1 MPKAVKT
8 TLLTLAILAAVG
20 GLAYGILLLARGSGG
35 AVKVFAV
42 QDFSMTDYVD
52 GGTETSG
59 SVKADHLQNVYL
71 SGTQQVTEVLVKEGQ
86 QVNKGDVL
94 LRYDT
99 TLSDLAL
106 QQAKIQAQKL
116 QAQLETAR
124 RELTALQNQQPV
136 TPPKGDETPLETPF
150 LLSGKGTEDD
160 PLYILWGTD
169 NTYSRAYLKT
179 LLPKGAAE
187 GWAVFLVRMGS
198 TRTGAVEESWGL
210 HLTEKD
216 GEIMFRMYQ
225 PQLPP
230 AITGQETEKGLT
242 AEELAV
248 KRARKEQEIKKL
260 TISAQIAQVEYEKKQ
275 QEKDGGTVTAKT
287 GGVVKTVRDA
297 KTASLTASPVIE
309 ISDGG
314 GFYVEAACSEL
325 DRAAVRLGQSV
336 TIRSWENNNEYRGTV
351 TALGDTPMDSSFVG
365 GSGSNTYY
373 PLTVQ
378 VSGDAKMREGE
389 MVQVLYTPADTQ
401 EGIYLQNEFILTE
414 NGKSVVFIRGTD
426 GRLEERTVRTGKSA
440 WGYYTQVLD
449 GLTVPDYVAFPY
461 GNTVRSGAQTTE
473 ATPDQFY
480 GY

>member
-8 TLLTLAILAAVG
+8 TLLTLAILAAVS
-20 GLAYGILLLARGSGG
+20 GLVYGVLLLARGSGG
-35 AVKVFAV
+35 AVKVYAV

-71 SGTQQVTEVLVKEGQ
+71 SGTQQVTEVLAKEGQ

-124 RELTALQNQQPV
+124 RELTALQNQQPS
-136 TPPKGDETPLETPF
+136 TPSKDDETPLETPF

-179 LLPKGAAE
+179 LLPQGAAE

-216 GEIMFRMYQ
+216 GEITFRMYQ

-275 QEKDGGTVTAKT
+275 QEKDSGTVTAKT

-351 TALGDTPMDSSFVG
+351 TALGDTPMDS
-365 GSGSNTYY
+365 SGSNTYY

-449 GLTVPDYVAFPY
+449 GLTVSDYVAFPY

>member
-1 MPKAVKT
+1 MLMPKAVKT
-8 TLLTLAILAAVG
+8 TLLTLAILAAVS
-20 GLAYGILLLARGSGG
+20 GLVYGVLLLARGSGG
-35 AVKVFAV
+35 AVKVYAV

-71 SGTQQVTEVLVKEGQ
+71 SGTQQVTEVLAKEGQ

-124 RELTALQNQQPV
+124 RELTALQNQQPS
-136 TPPKGDETPLETPF
+136 TPSKDDETPLETPF

-179 LLPKGAAE
+179 LLPQGAAE

-216 GEIMFRMYQ
+216 GEITFRMYQ

-275 QEKDGGTVTAKT
+275 QEKDSGTVTAKT

-351 TALGDTPMDSSFVG
+351 TALGDTPMDS
-365 GSGSNTYY
+365 SGSNTYY

-449 GLTVPDYVAFPY
+449 GLTVSDYVAFPY